1 MFGMSLDFLGLR
13 DGMDSWPSVVG
24 HSGHV
29 WDMSLGFPG
38 QWDGM
43 NSGIGALCRDTP
55 DMSWD
60 PMDEVSRAL
69 HISYSVGLYRN
80 HPTIIL

>member
-13 DGMDSWPSVVG
+13 DGMDCGPSVVG
-24 HSGHV
+24 HSVHV

-43 NSGIGALCRDTP
+43 DSGIGALCRDTP

-60 PMDEVSRAL
+60 VQDPMDEV
-69 HISYSVGLYRN
+69 
-80 HPTIIL
+80 